1 MKMPRQLPNI
11 ITCIR
16 IGLIPVFAGF
26 YLSGRYSV
34 AIVILALVMLSDLVD
49 GHIARKY
56 NLQTRTGEL
65 LDPLADKLS
74 IVMVCVCLFVTG
86 LVPVWFFIAIIAK
99 EIFMLCCGLLANF
112 VFKKQSAVSK
122 AKWYGK
128 TATVSLYTVLCAN
141 FVFPTFFLGH
151 ATLRFCSFAFA
162 LFWEYYAF
170 VNYGLIYLKTLKN
183 KTQEKQVVIGE

>member
-1 MKMPRQLPNI
+1 MPKQLPNI

-16 IGLIPVFAGF
+16 IALIPVFVTF
-26 YLSGRYSV
+26 YLTKYFKT
-34 AIVILALVMLSDLVD
+34 AIAILALVMLSDLVD
-49 GHIARKY
+49 GYIARKY

-74 IVMVCVCLFVTG
+74 IVMVCVCLFITG
-86 LVPVWFFIAIIAK
+86 LVPIWFFIAIIAK
-99 EIFMLCCGLLANF
+99 ELFMLCCGLLANF

-128 TATVSLYTVLCAN
+128 LATVSLYTVLCAN
-141 FVFPTFFLGH
+141 FVFPTFFLEH
-151 ATLRFCSFAFA
+151 TMLRFCGFAFA
-162 LFWEYYAF
+162 LFWEYFAF

-183 KTQEKQVVIGE
+183 KNHDKQVVIGE